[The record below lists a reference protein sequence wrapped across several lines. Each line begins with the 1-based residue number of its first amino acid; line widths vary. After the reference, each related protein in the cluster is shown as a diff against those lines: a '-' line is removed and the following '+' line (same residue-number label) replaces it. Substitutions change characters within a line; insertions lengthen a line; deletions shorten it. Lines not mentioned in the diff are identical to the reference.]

1 MAQAL
6 LTPAQAE
13 DRGWDRETA
22 RPTARNQLEHIR
34 AGTQLDQL
42 IVPYTCSSI
51 TVRPSLRER
60 EMNYLKGIDQSKKK
74 RTKKNKK
81 DEKNL
86 LFTHPYFV
94 RNL

>member
-51 TVRPSLRER
+51 TDRPSLRER
-60 EMNYLKGIDQSKKK
+60 EMNYLKGIDQSKK